1 MPVRLYKHCKKGNT
15 MDCKEKMRELRALT
29 GMNRRVFCETLQI
42 PYQTVTDW
50 ELGHR
55 RAPEY
60 VMRLLEYYIRLEY
73 VEKTKDKAK

>member
-1 MPVRLYKHCKKGNT
+1 

-50 ELGHR
+50 ELGHGSLT
-55 RAPEY
+55 
-60 VMRLLEYYIRLEY
+60 VGL
-73 VEKTKDKAK
+73 

>member
-1 MPVRLYKHCKKGNT
+1 

-29 GMNRRVFCETLQI
+29 GMKRRVFCETLQI

-60 VMRLLEYYIRLEY
+60 VMRLLEYYIRMEY
-73 VEKTKDKAK
+73 VEKNKR